1 MATNNVYPS
10 GAARAASCAPMM
22 VLPPGRL
29 STITGTFQLS
39 VILAAS
45 VRDTMSVP
53 PPGANGTMIW
63 IWRLG

>member
-1 MATNNVYPS
+1 
-10 GAARAASCAPMM
+10 MM

-39 VILAAS
+39 VILAAT
-45 VRDTMSVP
+45 VRDTISVP